1 MFGQRQATRRIFS
14 HYTLVY
20 DDITG
25 RLLGHWIDIGLGG
38 FRLETLRPVSPDEN
52 FRFRVDL
59 SNDIVGKSSMIINA
73 RSRWCNQHEF
83 DLNLYDA
90 GFEIGQLPPDDAR
103 IFKSMFER
111 YGSPVGGESY
121 TGDFSLK

>member
-1 MFGQRQATRRIFS
+1 MLGQRQVTRRLFS

-38 FRLETLRPVSPDEN
+38 FRLETLRPILPGEK

-59 SNDIVGKSSMIINA
+59 SKDIAGKSSMIINA
-73 RSRWCNQHEF
+73 RSRWCHQHEF
-83 DLNLYDA
+83 DINLYDA
-90 GFEIGQLPPDDAR
+90 GFEIDNLPPDDAR
-103 IFKSMFER
+103 IFISMFER
-111 YGSPVGGESY
+111 YGSSFGGESY
-121 TGDFSLK
+121 AGA